1 MNIIIVIGLALLAFV
16 VVVAIFYVIARV
28 LGGPDGS
35 IEDRLDQFVSRE
47 VEERPTDDQAER
59 APSVFTRSIDEAVAG
74 RGFAQNISTQLARA
88 DLRLT
93 PGEYIILTI
102 TSILSTGL
110 IAYVVMHRN
119 PILTLGGLVLGFF
132 LPRFYVKFRQAKR
145 LRDFNN
151 QLGDAINLLANGLR
165 SGYSLLQAMDALAR
179 EMPPPIADEFQRVV
193 REIGLGL
200 SNERAMN
207 NMLRRIPSDDLDLM
221 ITAINVQ
228 HEVGGNL
235 AEILEVMITAINVQ
249 HEVGGN
255 LAEILE
261 VISHTIRER
270 IRIKGEIRVLT
281 SQQMLSGYVISF
293 LPIGLGFIL
302 YAMNPD
308 YMGAM
313 FQEPCGWAMIAV
325 GVISTTIGFI
335 AIRKIVNIEV

>member
-1 MNIIIVIGLALLAFV
+1 MDIIIVIGLALLAFI

-28 LGGPDGS
+28 LGGSDTS
-35 IEDRLDQFVSRE
+35 IEERLDQFVARE
-47 VEERPTDDQAER
+47 VEARPKQDKAER
-59 APSVFTRSIDEAVAG
+59 TPSAFTRSIDEAVAG
-74 RGFAQNISTQLARA
+74 RGFAQNIRTQLARA

-93 PGEYIILTI
+93 PGEYILLTI
-102 TSILSTGL
+102 TSVLGTGL

-132 LPRFYVKFRQAKR
+132 LPRFYVKYRQAKR
-145 LRDFNN
+145 LRDFSN

-165 SGYSLLQAMDALAR
+165 SGYSLLQAMDAVAR
-179 EMPPPIADEFQRVV
+179 EMPPPIAEEFQRVV

-235 AEILEVMITAINVQ
+235 AEILEV
-249 HEVGGN
+249 
-255 LAEILE
+255 
-261 VISHTIRER
+261 ISHTIRER

-281 SQQMLSGYVISF
+281 SQQMLSGYVVSF
-293 LPIGLGFIL
+293 LPIGLGLVL

-313 FQEPCGWAMIAV
+313 FQEPCGWAMMAV
-325 GVISTTIGFI
+325 GVISMTIGFI

>member
-102 TSILSTGL
+102 ASVLSTGL
-110 IAYVVMHRN
+110 IAYVVMHGN

-235 AEILEVMITAINVQ
+235 AEILEV
-249 HEVGGN
+249 
-255 LAEILE
+255 
-261 VISHTIRER
+261 ISHTIRER

>member
-59 APSVFTRSIDEAVAG
+59 TPSVFTRSIDEAVAG

-235 AEILEVMITAINVQ
+235 AEILEV
-249 HEVGGN
+249 
-255 LAEILE
+255 
-261 VISHTIRER
+261 ISHTIRER

>member
-235 AEILEVMITAINVQ
+235 AEILEV
-249 HEVGGN
+249 
-255 LAEILE
+255 
-261 VISHTIRER
+261 ISHTIRER

>member
-1 MNIIIVIGLALLAFV
+1 MDIIIVIGLALLAFI

-28 LGGPDGS
+28 LGGSDTS

-47 VEERPTDDQAER
+47 VEERPKDKAER
-59 APSVFTRSIDEAVAG
+59 TPSAFTRSIDEAVAG
-74 RGFAQNISTQLARA
+74 RGFAQNIRTQLARA

-93 PGEYIILTI
+93 PGEYILLTI
-102 TSILSTGL
+102 TSVLGTGL
-110 IAYVVMHRN
+110 ITYVVMHSN

-132 LPRFYVKFRQAKR
+132 LPRFYVKYRQAKR
-145 LRDFNN
+145 LRDFSN

-165 SGYSLLQAMDALAR
+165 SGYSLLQAMDAVAR
-179 EMPPPIADEFQRVV
+179 EMPPPIAEEFQRVV

-235 AEILEVMITAINVQ
+235 AEILEV
-249 HEVGGN
+249 
-255 LAEILE
+255 
-261 VISHTIRER
+261 ISHTIRER

-281 SQQMLSGYVISF
+281 SQQMLSGYVVSF
-293 LPIGLGFIL
+293 LPIGLGLVL

-325 GVISTTIGFI
+325 GVISMTIGFI

>member
-1 MNIIIVIGLALLAFV
+1 MNIIVVIGLALLAFV

-35 IEDRLDQFVSRE
+35 IEDRLDQFVSRA
-47 VEERPTDDQAER
+47 VEERPTDDKVER
-59 APSVFTRSIDEAVAG
+59 SPSVFTRSIDHAVAG

-102 TSILSTGL
+102 TSVLGTGI

-179 EMPPPIADEFQRVV
+179 EMPPPIADEFKRVV

-207 NMLRRIPSDDLDLM
+207 NMLRRIPSDDLDL
-221 ITAINVQ
+221 
-228 HEVGGNL
+228 
-235 AEILEVMITAINVQ
+235 MITAINVQ

-293 LPIGLGFIL
+293 LPIALGFIL
-302 YAMNPD
+302 YAMNPE

>member
-1 MNIIIVIGLALLAFV
+1 MNFILVLGLALVAFV
-16 VVVAIFYVIARV
+16 VVVAIFYVIARLV
-28 LGGPDGS
+28 SGPDS
-35 IEDRLDQFVSRE
+35 AIEDRLDQFVSRE
-47 VEERPTDDQAER
+47 IEDRPAEVRDER
-59 APSVFTRSIDEAVAG
+59 APSAFTKSIDQAVAG

-88 DLRLT
+88 DLKIT
-93 PGEYIILTI
+93 PGEFIVLTI
-102 TSILSTGL
+102 TSILGTGL
-110 IAYVVMHRN
+110 ITYVLMHRN
-119 PILTLGGLVLGFF
+119 LILTFGGLVLGFF

-145 LRDFNN
+145 LRDFNS

-165 SGYSLLQAMDALAR
+165 SGYSLLQAMDAVAN
-179 EMPPPIADEFQRVV
+179 EMPPPISEEFQRVV

-221 ITAINVQ
+221 ITAV
-228 HEVGGNL
+228 
-235 AEILEVMITAINVQ
+235 NVQ

-270 IRIKGEIRVLT
+270 VRIKGEIRVLT
-281 SQQMLSGYVISF
+281 SQQMFSGYVVSF
-293 LPIGLGFIL
+293 LPIGLGLLL
-302 YAMNPD
+302 YLMNPN

-325 GVISTTIGFI
+325 GAISMTIGFVI
-335 AIRKIVNIEV
+335 IRKIVDIEV

>member
-1 MNIIIVIGLALLAFV
+1 MDIVVIGAALLAFIV
-16 VVVAIFYVIARV
+16 VVGVFYIVARY
-28 LGGPDGS
+28 LGGPDSS

-47 VEERPTDDQAER
+47 IEQRSPEDRAER
-59 APSVFTRSIDEAVAG
+59 TPSVLTKSLDEAVAG
-74 RGFAQNISTQLARA
+74 RSFAQNIRTQLARA
-88 DLRLT
+88 DLKIT

-102 TSILSTGL
+102 TSILGTGL
-110 IAYVVMHRN
+110 IAYVVMHGN

-145 LRDFNN
+145 LRDFSN

-165 SGYSLLQAMDALAR
+165 SGYSLLQAMDAVAG
-179 EMPPPIADEFQRVV
+179 EMPPPMSEEFQRVV

-235 AEILEVMITAINVQ
+235 AEILET
-249 HEVGGN
+249 
-255 LAEILE
+255 
-261 VISHTIRER
+261 ISHTIRER

-281 SQQMLSGYVISF
+281 SQQMLSGYVVSF
-293 LPIGLGFIL
+293 LPIGLGLLL
-302 YAMNPD
+302 YAMNPN

-313 FQEPCGWAMIAV
+313 FQEPCGMIMIAV
-325 GVISTTIGFI
+325 GIISMTIGFI

>member
-1 MNIIIVIGLALLAFV
+1 METFVVIGLALLAFV

-28 LGGPDGS
+28 LGGPDSS

-47 VEERPTDDQAER
+47 VEQRPTDDQAER
-59 APSVFTRSIDEAVAG
+59 TPSVFTRSIDHAVAG
-74 RGFAQNISTQLARA
+74 RGFAQNIRTQLARA
-88 DLRLT
+88 DLKIT

-102 TSILSTGL
+102 TSVLATGL

-165 SGYSLLQAMDALAR
+165 SGYSLLQAMDAVAR
-179 EMPPPIADEFQRVV
+179 EMPPPISDEFQRVV

-235 AEILEVMITAINVQ
+235 AEILEV
-249 HEVGGN
+249 
-255 LAEILE
+255 
-261 VISHTIRER
+261 ISHTIRER

-281 SQQMLSGYVISF
+281 SQQMLSGYVVSF
-293 LPIGLGFIL
+293 LPIALGLIL
-302 YAMNPD
+302 YAMNPE

-313 FQEPCGWAMIAV
+313 FQEPCGWAMMAV
-325 GVISTTIGFI
+325 GVISMTIGFI